1 MPKDTKTYHTD
12 HMKILMFSTYFP
24 PQYSGAAKQAISLST
39 HLRERGHHVEF
50 ITVRWPGLSQLDEIE
65 GFAVRRLEAG
75 SGVKHKEFRLWWN
88 LFRYVWR
95 CRRDFELFHSHGA
108 YYSNSIIG
116 ILAKLLNKRS
126 LVKVSMANNDL
137 KGLGQ
142 GLSGRLHGILLRM
155 IDRYISISS
164 QITEEMKMLP
174 LDQNKIEEIPNGVDT
189 GRFLPVS
196 SEKKKRIRKELE
208 LPKGLMLLYVG
219 GISER
224 KNVKWL
230 VETWAKMCSQNPDTF
245 LTIVGPIGQQGKDE
259 RLYNS
264 LVEFVGANSLE
275 EQIIFRNPTYY
286 IEQYYQA
293 ADIFV
298 FPSKNEGMPNV
309 VLEAMACGLPCLVNR
324 VSGTTDLIRNEET
337 GVLFD
342 ADSIKSFY
350 HGFRYLREHPKKR
363 AEIGK
368 SARNKIVQQYSLE
381 IIGKQYADLYV
392 KLLAE

>member
-1 MPKDTKTYHTD
+1 M
-12 HMKILMFSTYFP
+12 
-24 PQYSGAAKQAISLST
+24 
-39 HLRERGHHVEF
+39 EF
-50 ITVRWPGLSQLDEIE
+50 ATIRWPGLSSFEQFE
-65 GFAVRRLEAG
+65 GFPVHRLEAG
-75 SGVKHKEFRLWWN
+75 RGKRHREFRLWWN
-88 LFRYVWR
+88 LLKFVFFWR
-95 CRRDFELFHSHGA
+95 REFDIIHSHGA
-108 YYSNSIIG
+108 YYKNSIIG
-116 ILAKLLNKRS
+116 MIGKLLNKKS

-137 KGLGQ
+137 KGLGE
-142 GLSGRLHGILLRM
+142 GLSGRLHGFLLRM

-189 GRFLPVS
+189 GRFLPVPPG
-196 SEKKKRIRKELE
+196 EKKKLRKELE
-208 LPKGLMLLYVG
+208 LPHGLMLLYVG

-230 VETWAKMCSQNPDTF
+230 VETWAKMCPQNPDTF

-342 ADSIKSFY
+342 ADSIESFY
-350 HGFRYLREHPKKR
+350 QGFRYLREHPEKR
-363 AEIGK
+363 AEISK
-368 SARNKIVQQYSLE
+368 SARDKMVQQYSLE
-381 IIGKQYADLYV
+381 IIGKQYADLYT
-392 KLLAE
+392 KLLKV

>member
-1 MPKDTKTYHTD
+1 MTVESPKSEYNVLR
-12 HMKILMFSTYFP
+12 ILMYSTYFP
-24 PQYSGAAKQAISLST
+24 PQYSGAAKQGIALAKY
-39 HLRERGHHVEF
+39 LRDKGHHIEF
-50 ITVRWPGLSQLDEIE
+50 LTVKWSGLTGKDSFD
-65 GFAVRRLEAG
+65 GFPVHRMEMGRG
-75 SGVKHKEFRLWWN
+75 KRHREFRLWWN
-88 LFRYVWR
+88 LLKFVFFWR
-95 CRRDFELFHSHGA
+95 REFDIIHSHGA
-108 YYSNSIIG
+108 YYKNSIIG
-116 ILAKLLNKRS
+116 MIGKLLNKKS

-137 KGLGQ
+137 KGLGE
-142 GLSGRLHGILLRM
+142 GLSGRLHGFLLRM

-164 QITEEMKMLP
+164 QITEEMKKLP

-196 SEKKKRIRKELE
+196 SEKKKRIRKELG

-230 VETWAKMCSQNPDTF
+230 VETWAKMCPQNPDTF

-264 LVEFVGANSLE
+264 LVEFVEANSLE
-275 EQIIFRNPTYY
+275 KQIIFRNPTYY

-309 VLEAMACGLPCLVNR
+309 VLEAMACGLTCLVNR

-342 ADSIKSFY
+342 ADSNETFY
-350 HGFRYLREHPKKR
+350 RGFRYLREHPERR
-363 AEIGK
+363 AEISK
-368 SARNKIVQQYSLE
+368 SARDKIVKQYSME
-381 IIGKQYADLYV
+381 IIGKQYSDLYAN
-392 KLLAE
+392 LLRS

>member
-1 MPKDTKTYHTD
+1 MHRDTKTYHTD
-12 HMKILMFSTYFP
+12 HMRILMFSTYFP

-39 HLRERGHHVEF
+39 HLREHGHHIEF
-50 ITVRWPGLSQLDEIE
+50 ATVWWPGLSELDEIE
-65 GFAVRRLEAG
+65 GFAVRRLESG
-75 SGVKHKEFRLWWN
+75 RGVKHKEFRLWWN

-95 CRRDFELFHSHGA
+95 RRHDFELFHSHGA

-116 ILAKLLNKRS
+116 MLGKLLNKKS
-126 LVKVSMANNDL
+126 LVKVSMADNDL

-142 GLSGRLHGILLRM
+142 GLSGRLHGVLLRM
-155 IDRYISISS
+155 IDCYVSIST
-164 QITEEMKMLP
+164 QITNEIMGLS
-174 LDQNKIEEIPNGVDT
+174 LDKTKIEDIPNGVDT
-189 GRFLPVS
+189 GRFLPVPPE
-196 SEKKKRIRKELE
+196 EKKKMRKELG

-230 VETWAKMCSQNPDTF
+230 VETWAKICPQNPDIF
-245 LTIVGPIGQQGKDE
+245 LTIVGPIGQQGKDK

-264 LVEFVGANSLE
+264 LVEFVEANSLE
-275 EQIIFRNPTYY
+275 EQIIFKNSTHH
-286 IEQYYQA
+286 IERYYQA

-309 VLEAMACGLPCLVNR
+309 VLEAMACGLPCLVNQ

-342 ADSIKSFY
+342 ADSIENFY
-350 HGFRYLREHPKKR
+350 QGFRYLREHPERR
-363 AEIGK
+363 AEISR
-368 SARNKIVQQYSLE
+368 SARNKIVKQYSMA
-381 IIGKQYADLYV
+381 IIGKRYVDLYA
-392 KLLAE
+392 KLLKG